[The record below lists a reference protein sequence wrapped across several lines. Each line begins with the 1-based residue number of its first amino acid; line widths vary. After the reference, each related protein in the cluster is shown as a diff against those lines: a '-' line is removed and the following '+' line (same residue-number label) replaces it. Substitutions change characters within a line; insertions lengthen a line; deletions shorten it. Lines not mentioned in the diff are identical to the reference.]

1 RRAARRARERHARRA
16 RRGRRRQRALRRSAA
31 RRRQPREARGVAEG
45 MSEVGAAD
53 VSAMVMS
60 LLAVVGLIVA
70 GGYLLRRTPLGAVAR
85 QSGPLKVV
93 ATLPLGARERLVLV
107 EARGAELLL
116 AISPAGVFSVARIA
130 AGEGL
135 RATG

>member
-1 RRAARRARERHARRA
+1 I
-16 RRGRRRQRALRRSAA
+16 
-31 RRRQPREARGVAEG
+31 
-45 MSEVGAAD
+45 
-53 VSAMVMS
+53 MS

-93 ATLPLGARERLVLV
+93 ATLPLGTRERLVLV

-116 AISPAGVFSVARIA
+116 AISPAGVFNVGHA
-130 AGEGL
+130 AVGDGL
-135 RATG
+135 RAADGRGVDGFAGGRPTEARP

>member
-1 RRAARRARERHARRA
+1 
-16 RRGRRRQRALRRSAA
+16 
-31 RRRQPREARGVAEG
+31 
-45 MSEVGAAD
+45 MSDVGAAD
-53 VSAMVMS
+53 VSAMIMS

-107 EARGAELLL
+107 DARGAELLL
-116 AISPAGVFSVARIA
+116 AISPAGVFNVGRATAGEELGA
-130 AGEGL
+130 AGGRSTAGILGERSTEARL
-135 RATG
+135 

>member
-1 RRAARRARERHARRA
+1 
-16 RRGRRRQRALRRSAA
+16 
-31 RRRQPREARGVAEG
+31 
-45 MSEVGAAD
+45 MSGVGAAD
-53 VSAMVMS
+53 VSTMAIS

-70 GGYLLRRTPLGAVAR
+70 GGYLLKRTPLGAVAR

-116 AISPAGVFSVARIA
+116 AISPAGVFNVGRARLPEDARDDGRPGGTA
-130 AGEGL
+130 AEGQ
-135 RATG
+135 R